1 MDGKLA
7 DASPVASD
15 VEPEKAE
22 TATEPSKPRPGVAA
36 WRAWWGPWLFAI
48 VPAVA
53 VVELLL
59 HVIQIRSVVPDADWT
74 AARDATKSIAKA
86 DDLVIFAPKWADP
99 LGREFFG
106 SEIATLEREA
116 FADAS
121 RFERAVEVS
130 IRGQHA
136 PELEGWRRKE
146 ERSIGAIT
154 LTTFENP
161 SYKKTIDDLLL
172 HVNPNQMSVARVIGV
187 TEQPCPF
194 MGGGEA
200 QTGNL
205 GFGPAI
211 PGEKFLCGSSPVGIS
226 VVSDLGYTPHKC
238 IYAPPSGGGSV
249 TRIRFQNVTFGDVI
263 HGHHGLYVEAER
275 GRDGPPVELVFLAGN
290 EHRLGKVT
298 HADGDGW
305 KGFEL
310 PTGDLKGQKGELVVD
325 ISSANGNRRMYCFE
339 AITR

>member
-1 MDGKLA
+1 MDGRLA
-7 DASPVASD
+7 DAREVAS
-15 VEPEKAE
+15 
-22 TATEPSKPRPGVAA
+22 
-36 WRAWWGPWLFAI
+36 WRKWLFAI

-53 VVELLL
+53 VVELIL
-59 HVIQIRSVVPDADWT
+59 HVIQVRSVVPDADWI
-74 AARDATKSIAKA
+74 AARDATKAIAKA

-106 SEIATLEREA
+106 GEVATLEREA

-121 RFERAVEVS
+121 RFERAIEVS

-136 PELEGWRRKE
+136 PELSGWRRKE
-146 ERSIGAIT
+146 EKAVGAIT

-161 SYKKTIDDLLL
+161 SYQKTIDDLLL
-172 HVNPNQMSVARVIGV
+172 HVDPAQMTVARVTGD

-194 MGGGEA
+194 VGGGAA

-211 PGEKFLCGSSPVGIS
+211 PGEKFACANSPVGIS

-238 IYAPPSGGGSV
+238 IYAPPSGGGAV
-249 TRIRFQNVTFGDVI
+249 TRVRFENVAFGDVL

-275 GRDGPPVELVFLAGN
+275 SRDGAPVQLVFSVG
-290 EHRLGKVT
+290 ERRLGKLT
-298 HADGDGW
+298 HVDGDGW

-310 PTGDLKGQKGELVVD
+310 PTGELKGQKGALVAE